1 MSRVSASP
9 PLTRLA
15 IVGENT
21 TMRQTIHLIAVIP
34 LTVALLLTA
43 AASWATT
50 TANQPAETRD
60 RVIIRVDRNLEVT
73 GFIEEEDADLIV
85 IRDQK
90 DQVQSFVKAR
100 VSQII
105 RLVNPKPNQR
115 GTVVLHN
122 GQTREGVVLEDTF
135 EHVLLEVDGIRAKL
149 VREAV
154 NYVVLE
160 PTFQERYERFKAALT
175 PNMHEQHFSLCRWLL
190 ELREYELAK
199 KELTELIKNKPT
211 PQTQRLLTIVNAQLA
226 LVKPSDRST
235 EDQRTD
241 DPTLPAGAAD
251 PKTGPVLEQDLL
263 PSEIITR
270 HDVNTIRVFE
280 IDFHRPP
287 HVTVSADTIR
297 SLIENYGSSKLIPLG
312 SARTAMF
319 RAEPLEIVNL
329 MFQLRARELYPEI
342 MVQTEPYS
350 LNLFRRRVHD
360 SWLTK
365 NCATSRCHGGVHAG
379 RFFLHGRGLKNDRV
393 RYTNLLILE
402 RLDLDPQWPLINYD
416 EPTMSLIVQHGLPR
430 TLARKPHPDVPGWK
444 PVFNRSNQRLLEDTI
459 EWIEAMLQPR
469 PGYPVNYDPPQL
481 IGSQSAGSPARGRV
495 PR

>member
-1 MSRVSASP
+1 MQ
-9 PLTRLA
+9 
-15 IVGENT
+15 
-21 TMRQTIHLIAVIP
+21 QTLRLIAVIC
-34 LTVALLLTA
+34 LTVVLLLAA
-43 AASWATT
+43 AASWATS
-50 TANQPAETRD
+50 TATQPAQTRD
-60 RVIIRVDRNLEVT
+60 RVIVRVDRNLEVA
-73 GFIEEEDADLIV
+73 GYVEDEDAELIV

-90 DQVQSFVKAR
+90 DQVQSFVMTR
-100 VSQII
+100 ISQII

-115 GTVVLHN
+115 GTVVMRN
-122 GQTREGVVLEDTF
+122 GQTREGVVIEDTF

-149 VREAV
+149 LREAV
-154 NYVVLE
+154 EYVVLE
-160 PTFQERYERFKAALT
+160 PTFQERYQQFKAALT
-175 PNMHEQHFSLCRWLL
+175 PNMHQQHFSLCRWLL

-199 KELTELIKNKPT
+199 KELTELIRNKPT
-211 PQTQRLLTIVNAQLA
+211 PQAQRLLTIVNAQLA

-235 EDQRTD
+235 ADQQTD
-241 DPTLPAGAAD
+241 DPTLPAGATD

-263 PSEIITR
+263 PKEIITR
-270 HDVNTIRVFE
+270 QDVNTIRVFE
-280 IDFHRPP
+280 IDFHNPP

-297 SLIENYGSSKLIPLG
+297 SLIESYGSSKLIPTG
-312 SARTAMF
+312 GARTAMF
-319 RAEPLEIVNL
+319 RAEPLKIVNL

-342 MVQTEPYS
+342 VVGTEPHS

-379 RFFLHGRGLKNDRV
+379 RFFLHGRGHKSDRV

-444 PVFNRSNQRLLEDTI
+444 PVFNRNNQRMLEDTV

-469 PGYPVNYDPPQL
+469 PEYPVNYDPPQL
-481 IGSQSAGSPARGRV
+481 VGSQSTDSAAKGRV

>member
-9 PLTRLA
+9 RLTSRA
-15 IVGENT
+15 TVGENT
-21 TMRQTIHLIAVIP
+21 AMQQTLRLIAVIP
-34 LTVALLLTA
+34 LTVALLLAA
-43 AASWATT
+43 AASWATS
-50 TANQPAETRD
+50 TATQPAQTRD
-60 RVIIRVDRNLEVT
+60 RVIVQVDRNLEVA
-73 GFIEEEDADLIV
+73 GYVEDEDAELIV

-100 VSQII
+100 ISQIV
-105 RLVNPKPNQR
+105 RLVNPKPNQL
-115 GTVVLHN
+115 GTVVLRN
-122 GQTREGVVLEDTF
+122 GQTRQGVVIEDTF

-154 NYVVLE
+154 DYVVLE

-211 PQTQRLLTIVNAQLA
+211 PQAQRLLTIVNAQLA
-226 LVKPSDRST
+226 LVKPSDRSA
-235 EDQRTD
+235 EDQQTESAAL
-241 DPTLPAGAAD
+241 PTGAAD
-251 PKTGPVLEQDLL
+251 PRTGPVLEQDLL
-263 PSEIITR
+263 PKEIITR
-270 HDVNTIRVFE
+270 QDVNTIRVFE
-280 IDFHRPP
+280 IDFHNPP
-287 HVTVSADTIR
+287 HVTISADTIR
-297 SLIENYGSSKLIPLG
+297 SLIETYGSSKLIPMG

-342 MVQTEPYS
+342 VVETEPYS

-379 RFFLHGRGLKNDRV
+379 RFFLHGRGHKNDRV

-444 PVFNRSNQRLLEDTI
+444 PVFNRNNQRMLEDTV
-459 EWIEAMLQPR
+459 EWIEAMLRPR
-469 PGYPVNYDPPQL
+469 PEYPVEYDPPQL
-481 IGSQSAGSPARGRV
+481 VGGQSTGSPAKGRV